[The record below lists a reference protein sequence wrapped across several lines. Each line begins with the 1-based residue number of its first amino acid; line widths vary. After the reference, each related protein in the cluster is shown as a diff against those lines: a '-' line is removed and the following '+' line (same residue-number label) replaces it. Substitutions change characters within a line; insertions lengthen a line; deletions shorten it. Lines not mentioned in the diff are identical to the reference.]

1 MTDRHRDLSAAL
13 RDQLDRW
20 KLRTDG
26 PIREGPASLV
36 APVVTADDVPAVLKV
51 GARDSPAGH
60 EHLVLRRWG
69 GDGAVR
75 LLRADPP
82 QHAVLLERLHPQSLT
97 ERPDS
102 EACEIVAGLYRR
114 LHVPPMPQLP
124 SLHEQIA
131 QWIDSADRLPRR
143 SPLPHRLV
151 EQAAAL
157 ARELTSD
164 SVDSVV
170 LHGDL
175 HSGNVFAA
183 DRLPWLAISPEPMN
197 GDPHYELAP
206 MLWHRWDELTHD
218 VRDGVRR
225 RFYTLV
231 DTAGLDEDRARAWT
245 LIRVVWTAT
254 REPVS
259 DTHAGAD
266 ALTRYVAVAKA
277 VQD

>member
-1 MTDRHRDLSAAL
+1 MTDRQRDLGAAL
-13 RDQLDRW
+13 RDHLDRW
-20 KLRTDG
+20 QLRTDG
-26 PIREGPASLV
+26 PVREGTASLV
-36 APVVTADDVPAVLKV
+36 APVVTEDNVPAVLKV
-51 GARDSPAGH
+51 RAHDTAPGH

-69 GDGAVR
+69 GRGAVR

-82 QHAVLLERLHPQSLT
+82 QLAVLLERLHPQSLT
-97 ERPDS
+97 IRPDV
-102 EACEIVAGLYRR
+102 EACEIVAGLSGQ

-124 SLHEQIA
+124 SLHA
-131 QWIDSADRLPRR
+131 QVTRWVDSAERLPR
-143 SPLPHRLV
+143 SSAVPHRLV

-157 ARELTSD
+157 ARELTAE

-175 HSGNVFAA
+175 HPGNVLAA
-183 DRLPWLAISPEPMN
+183 DRQPWLAISPEPMN

-206 MLWHRWDELTHD
+206 TLWHRWDELAHD

-231 DTAGLDEDRARAWT
+231 DAAGLDEDRARAWT

-254 REPVS
+254 REPVPG
-259 DTHAGAD
+259 APAD